1 MKRFILRS
9 LIALMLVFSGLSIS
23 SCSTIVAWQEV
34 KLDVDKPPRTQIHHL
49 RNETVGYDLELQ
61 RQIEGI
67 MGNYFDSSS
76 EEWGY
81 YTVDFAY
88 GFESTVSGAVL
99 AGLSGG
105 TLFILNLIGM
115 PWTTWDYRL
124 HAFLRF
130 FDSQGNLAEIFQNS
144 KHFTLVQ
151 GFYYGT
157 PTRKAGKIY
166 SELLQDLLAQA
177 DRDAKMINAILEA
190 AGPITVQNVAAARSK
205 IRESEKKEK

>member
-9 LIALMLVFSGLSIS
+9 LIGLIVVFSVISIS
-23 SCSTIVAWQEV
+23 SCSTIIAWQEV

-49 RNETVGYDLELQ
+49 RNETVGYDIELQ
-61 RQIEGI
+61 RQIEDI
-67 MGNYFDSSS
+67 MGKYFGARS

-81 YTVDFAY
+81 YTVEFTY
-88 GFESTVSGAVL
+88 GIESTVSGAFL
-99 AGLSGG
+99 AGFSGG

-124 HAFLRF
+124 HAYLRF
-130 FDSQGNLAEIFQNS
+130 FDSQGNLVEIFQNS

-157 PTRKAGKIY
+157 PTRKAGEIY
-166 SELLQDLLAQA
+166 SELLQDLLMQA
-177 DRDAKMINAILEA
+177 DRDTKMINAILEA
-190 AGPITVQNVAAARSK
+190 AGPITAQNAAAARSK
-205 IRESEKKEK
+205 VRASE